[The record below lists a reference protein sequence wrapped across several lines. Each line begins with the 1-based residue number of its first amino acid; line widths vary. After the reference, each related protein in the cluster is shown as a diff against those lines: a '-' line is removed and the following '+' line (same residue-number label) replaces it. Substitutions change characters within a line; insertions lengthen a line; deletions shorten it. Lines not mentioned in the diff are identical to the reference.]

1 MNVDE
6 IRDMIPYYLTRDK
19 AEGFM
24 NELKSFSSQT
34 RIITDHQDELFLQGD
49 GWHGFSLFS
58 FATGQ
63 KRKVRGIIVSNSCDI
78 SSDNQR
84 DIPAKV
90 TFVPLMKLSAIE
102 KILESDETLSADARK
117 NKIESIKRQ
126 ESTSFFFIP
135 SQGILEEDSVAW
147 FNDAHSMPT
156 DFFLADHNQER
167 QRIFSLTMVGFYLFL
182 FKLSIHY
189 CRFHEKVDRPLQ

>member
-1 MNVDE
+1 
-6 IRDMIPYYLTRDK
+6 MIPYYLTRDK

-24 NELKSFSSQT
+24 NELKSFSNQT
-34 RIITDHQDELFLQGD
+34 RIITAHQDELFLQGD
-49 GWHGFSLFS
+49 GWRGFSLFN
-58 FATGQ
+58 FTTGD

-78 SSDNQR
+78 SPENHR
-84 DIPAKV
+84 EIPAKV
-90 TFVPLMKLSAIE
+90 TFVPLIKLSAIE
-102 KILESDETLSADARK
+102 GILESDKSLSEQARK
-117 NKIESIKRQ
+117 NKIASIKNQ

-135 SQGILEEDSVAW
+135 SQGILEEDFVAW

-156 DFFLADHNQER
+156 NEFLAEHNQDR

-189 CRFHEKVDRPLQ
+189 CRFHEKVDRPL